1 MPPAACPERTT
12 LGMSIFDP
20 DNVPAI
26 IVDTP
31 FIAAAFRHPDVGART
46 APGLAA
52 RQG

>member
-1 MPPAACPERTT
+1 MPPAASPERTT
-12 LGMSIFDP
+12 LDMFTIDP

-26 IVDTP
+26 IVYTP